1 MQPSINK
8 DPMSHMEA
16 WRNKVTT
23 LSGHSVI
30 SSRCHCGAVTITARV
45 QHSPQESGSS
55 GPWPGPVF
63 IVSRNETKR
72 KPHPQIYWS
81 SVQAPCVF
89 SVLSLVLWLT
99 ANLGSVSEVRLNVF
113 FAVYYLLWQLLS
125 CVVLAGHF
133 RALC

>member
-30 SSRCHCGAVTITARV
+30 SLRCHCGTVTITARV

-72 KPHPQIYWS
+72 KPHPQIY
-81 SVQAPCVF
+81 
-89 SVLSLVLWLT
+89 
-99 ANLGSVSEVRLNVF
+99 
-113 FAVYYLLWQLLS
+113 
-125 CVVLAGHF
+125 
-133 RALC
+133 